1 MSIASRRKVVEEM
14 AAVRILCSLHALTA
28 ANGRQTLREK
38 GKCTPPISALL
49 AGWTRF
55 NTYPKRKAAA
65 CASIWD
71 ARFAEAR
78 DNNLIL

>member
-1 MSIASRRKVVEEM
+1 MSIVSRRKVAHVM
-14 AAVRILCSLHALTA
+14 ASVRIICSLRALTA

-71 ARFAEAR
+71 GAS
-78 DNNLIL
+78 